1 MSVNKLKFLFFL
13 SDKWFNILLFYYNNI
28 KLKHPL
34 YILNFKNP
42 TTFHEKILWL
52 KMYYRVPNHT
62 VYSDKIKVRQYLN
75 NLFEIDYS
83 VPLIKV
89 YDKVEEINFND
100 LPNEYILKCNHGSS
114 MNIIV
119 RNNGTINQN
128 QIKNQLN
135 NWLKTD
141 YGLIGREYQYKNI
154 ERKILIEKLINHDEN
169 DTLIDYKLFMFNGK
183 LKLIQLILKENGVEK
198 KNFYDENWNLLDLQT
213 TNTPVSTNV
222 KTSIHFDKM
231 LTIAEK
237 VAENFYHIRVD
248 FYVIRDEFYF
258 SELTFHDSGGFN
270 GFNKLSWDLKLGEK
284 LKIPI
289 LLLLSSI

>member
-154 ERKILIEKLINHDEN
+154 ERKILIEKDKI
-169 DTLIDYKLFMFNGK
+169 TL
-183 LKLIQLILKENGVEK
+183 VE
-198 KNFYDENWNLLDLQT
+198 Q
-213 TNTPVSTNV
+213 
-222 KTSIHFDKM
+222 
-231 LTIAEK
+231 
-237 VAENFYHIRVD
+237 
-248 FYVIRDEFYF
+248 
-258 SELTFHDSGGFN
+258 GQ
-270 GFNKLSWDLKLGEK
+270 
-284 LKIPI
+284 
-289 LLLLSSI
+289 